1 MLDASVGRTIA
12 RVAESFRKL
21 GIPFHV
27 TGGIVSSFYGVPR
40 YTMDIDFVVL
50 LEGGH
55 RNLPAVVAEL
65 GEAFDIDLES
75 ARASL
80 RSHGIFQAMDRDTL
94 YKVDFHAGQRVPD
107 ELSRSVVEELFPGV
121 CVAIASAE
129 DCVLS
134 KLLWSSMGSNT
145 SWKDAVK
152 VVQRQKG
159 LDFDLMR
166 RLSKQLDLDAELDQ
180 LIAEANS

>member
-55 RNLPAVVAEL
+55 RNLPAVVAEI

-80 RSHGIFQAMDRDTL
+80 RSHGIFQAMDGTRYTRSISTRG
-94 YKVDFHAGQRVPD
+94 KGSRTNFREVWWKNCFPVSAW
-107 ELSRSVVEELFPGV
+107 LSHPPKTACYRNCYG
-121 CVAIASAE
+121 
-129 DCVLS
+129 
-134 KLLWSSMGSNT
+134 
-145 SWKDAVK
+145 
-152 VVQRQKG
+152 
-159 LDFDLMR
+159 R
-166 RLSKQLDLDAELDQ
+166 RW
-180 LIAEANS
+180 EATRRGKTR